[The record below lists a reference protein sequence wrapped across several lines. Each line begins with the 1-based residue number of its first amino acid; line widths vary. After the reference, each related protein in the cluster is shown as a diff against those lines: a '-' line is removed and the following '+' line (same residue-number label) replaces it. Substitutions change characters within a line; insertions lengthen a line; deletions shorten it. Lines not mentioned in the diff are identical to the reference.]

1 MKSLSGR
8 QIALLNAV
16 VIAVGLVPLALFWFF
31 FGRAPSVDVAEA
43 KRFLRDTN
51 APVVLV
57 DVRPE
62 EAFAADHVPGAINIP
77 REKLA
82 SLAGANDLPAP
93 LKNKKLL
100 LICDTGLIGALAV
113 RRLEA
118 LGGVTVC
125 NVSGG
130 MQAWRV
136 IGDGHK
142 SELPFRPMSL
152 WQQCLPVFIAFVLK
166 PVYMVLSLVLI
177 VWLWRQ
183 RATDLAILRWG
194 LIWFWLGEN
203 GCSVD
208 FLFYARGSDFWE
220 YVHGYGMAVGF
231 SLVVYALLEG
241 FDHRIIKFSPEKE
254 RCAALSL
261 CRSCI
266 KYADAP
272 CGLKRL
278 FMVMIPAFG
287 LLSLMPLC
295 ANLNLTSYDTNIFGT
310 THNYCHLVSSQLF
323 EWRFCAGLALVLF
336 VASWLALQ
344 FKRRE
349 PVAASK
355 ALFAT
360 ALGPLSF
367 GMLRLFFVSTF
378 TDNLMWFDVWE
389 EVTEFLFVL
398 GTGAVL
404 WVFRDTLLAKKP
416 VEGKEP
422 HPAAA

>member
-1 MKSLSGR
+1 
-8 QIALLNAV
+8 
-16 VIAVGLVPLALFWFF
+16 
-31 FGRAPSVDVAEA
+31 
-43 KRFLRDTN
+43 
-51 APVVLV
+51 
-57 DVRPE
+57 
-62 EAFAADHVPGAINIP
+62 
-77 REKLA
+77 
-82 SLAGANDLPAP
+82 
-93 LKNKKLL
+93 
-100 LICDTGLIGALAV
+100 
-113 RRLEA
+113 
-118 LGGVTVC
+118 
-125 NVSGG
+125 
-130 MQAWRV
+130 
-136 IGDGHK
+136 
-142 SELPFRPMSL
+142 MSTTK
-152 WQQCLPVFIAFVLK
+152 FVL
-166 PVYMVLSLVLI
+166 LVL
-177 VWLWRQ
+177 
-183 RATDLAILRWG
+183 A
-194 LIWFWLGEN
+194 
-203 GCSVD
+203 
-208 FLFYARGSDFWE
+208 
-220 YVHGYGMAVGF
+220 AV
-231 SLVVYALLEG
+231 
-241 FDHRIIKFSPEKE
+241 
-254 RCAALSL
+254 
-261 CRSCI
+261 
-266 KYADAP
+266 
-272 CGLKRL
+272 
-278 FMVMIPAFG
+278 G